1 MIDSFLSYWESQ
13 TLDSFL
19 RIYWFFVFFEFT
31 RYVLID
37 YIVVLY
43 FAFKRRMRAKKWE
56 LARSCLFTELPLVSV
71 VVPGKNE
78 GGHLFKLVRSLA
90 EQSYSNLE
98 IIVVDDGS
106 DDQTPVIGRSLQKAG
121 FITQFIRNGERGG
134 KASAANLALRMS
146 KGDFIV
152 HLDADCSFHNNAI
165 ENSLI
170 PFYMDDR
177 IGGVGGSLEVR
188 DSDKNVC
195 TSVQAI
201 EYLKSISLGR
211 IVTSTLGIYPI
222 ISGAFGVFRR
232 DVLEKIKGWDIGP
245 GLDGDLTVKI
255 RKAGYQVHFEAS
267 SVGLTSV
274 PPDFMKLA
282 AQRLRWSKSV
292 IRFRIRKHGSVFVPD
307 EHFSFMNL
315 LASTESILYGVIFN
329 ILWYINLVDQIIN
342 FPQQLAYIFPM
353 SFMLYLGANLMQF
366 LLIVAIGREDFY
378 KRLLLLPYLPLIV
391 IYNGIYLR
399 VIRTISHISEIFF
412 FTSYK
417 DPWNPAKTSRH
428 ARTMRI

>member
-1 MIDSFLSYWESQ
+1 MIDSFFSYWQSQ
-13 TLDSFL
+13 TLESFL
-19 RIYWFFVFFEFT
+19 RIFWFFVFFEFT

-37 YIVVLY
+37 YIVVVY
-43 FAFKRRMRAKKWE
+43 FAVKRKFRAKKWE
-56 LARSCLFTELPLVSV
+56 LARSTLFTEGPLVSV
-71 VVPGKNE
+71 IVPGKNE

-90 EQSYSNLE
+90 EQSYTNLE

-121 FITQFIRNGERGG
+121 LITQFIRNGERGG

-146 KGDFIV
+146 NGKFIV
-152 HLDADCSFHNNAI
+152 HLDADCSFHNTAVENA
-165 ENSLI
+165 LI
-170 PFYMDDR
+170 PFYMDEK

-188 DSDKNVC
+188 DSDKSIC

-222 ISGAFGVFRR
+222 ISGAFGVFRK
-232 DVLEKIKGWDIGP
+232 DVLDMIKGWDIGP

-255 RKAGYQVHFEAS
+255 RKAGYKVHFEAS

-274 PPDFMKLA
+274 PDDFLKLA

-292 IRFRIRKHGSVFVPD
+292 IRFRIRKHFSVFVPD

-329 ILWYINLVDQIIN
+329 ILWYINLADQLIN
-342 FPQQLAYIFPM
+342 FPQQLVYIFPM
-353 SFMLYLGANLMQF
+353 VYLLYLCANLLQF
-366 LLIVAIGREDFY
+366 FLIVAIGREDFY

-391 IYNGIYLR
+391 FYNGFYLR
-399 VIRTISHISEIFF
+399 IIRTIAHLSEIFF

-428 ARTMRI
+428 ARTMKI